1 VRQCI
6 AFAVFMMLA
15 IIPLHLQAGDDAV
28 PFELQ
33 VKLILSALTYDR
45 NLPTN
50 PDHILTIGILYF
62 PDTEDSKPQAADF
75 DKALVMFTDK
85 RVQNLR
91 IDKIMLAYSDD
102 ADLTKAIHEHTIKVL
117 YIAPGRGEKLRNV
130 LEVTRSQKVLSCTSN
145 IMNFQE
151 YEVSLGVGLLDNKPK
166 IYLNNR
172 SAKAEGADFSAK
184 FLRVVQ
190 LYDPGYVE

>member
-1 VRQCI
+1 
-6 AFAVFMMLA
+6 
-15 IIPLHLQAGDDAV
+15 
-28 PFELQ
+28 
-33 VKLILSALTYDR
+33 
-45 NLPTN
+45 
-50 PDHILTIGILYF
+50 
-62 PDTEDSKPQAADF
+62 
-75 DKALVMFTDK
+75 MFTDK
-85 RVQNLR
+85 KVKNLR
-91 IDKIMLAYSDD
+91 ISKIMLAYSDD
-102 ADLTKAIHEHTIKVL
+102 ADLTKAIHENTIKVL

-172 SAKAEGADFSAK
+172 AAKAEGADFSAK